1 MVVLCLLAALD
12 NTFIVLKGSM
22 TKTARVVFCST
33 LLDTISNFLR
43 AHVKITG
50 IGLAAGCQLFY
61 QKTYGNFLHSIL
73 GKPMHGPWNCHSRLA
88 LAQLVQSSDTGSAC
102 MGALTCCT
110 H

>member
-43 AHVKITG
+43 AHV
-50 IGLAAGCQLFY
+50 
-61 QKTYGNFLHSIL
+61 
-73 GKPMHGPWNCHSRLA
+73 W
-88 LAQLVQSSDTGSAC
+88 TGSW
-102 MGALTCCT
+102 LPIILPKNLRKFFT
-110 H
+110 

>member
-50 IGLAAGCQLFY
+50 LD
-61 QKTYGNFLHSIL
+61 
-73 GKPMHGPWNCHSRLA
+73 W
-88 LAQLVQSSDTGSAC
+88 QLVANYSTKKPTEIFYIAC
-102 MGALTCCT
+102 
-110 H
+110 